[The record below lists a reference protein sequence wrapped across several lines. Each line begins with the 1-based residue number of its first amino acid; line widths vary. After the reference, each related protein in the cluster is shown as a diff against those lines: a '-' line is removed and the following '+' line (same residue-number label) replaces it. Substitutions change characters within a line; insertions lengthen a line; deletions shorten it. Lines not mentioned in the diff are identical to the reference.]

1 MIRTTEYLGY
11 LKKVMFE
18 GEEELNQRTGLKT
31 KRLLGT
37 IVDLTRE
44 DGIFSP
50 RKVSAKVAA
59 AEAAWMLMGTTETA
73 WINRQTNIWKKFE
86 DEGNPGT
93 ISTAYGFRLRH
104 AFNGRDQILEA
115 IEILKEDPSTRQCLL
130 MNWDPRVDGLMR
142 QGRSKNVP
150 CPFSFQLLVTGG
162 EGFAVVYQ
170 RSADSVIGIPYDLMY
185 YYILAQAVFNSAG
198 YPFYGVRIMVG
209 DAHVYENHY
218 ELAERMLGCELPNHP
233 HYLRHSWTVD
243 EILERPDDFVSNFA
257 GVYKGVEWPIVEK
270 LEAAQ

>member
-1 MIRTTEYLGY
+1 MRSTDYLGY
-11 LKKVMFE
+11 LGKVMSE
-18 GEEELNQRTGLKT
+18 GPEEPNQRTGLKT
-31 KRLLGT
+31 RRILGA

-50 RKVSAKVAA
+50 RKMSARIAA
-59 AEAAWMLMGTTETA
+59 AEAVWMLMGTKRTEWVSRHTS
-73 WINRQTNIWKKFE
+73 IWKKFE
-86 DEGNPGT
+86 DDDAPGF
-93 ISTAYGFRLRH
+93 INTAYGFRLRH
-104 AFNGRDQILEA
+104 AFGRDQIEEA
-115 IEILKEDPSTRQCLL
+115 ISLLQKDPSTRQCLL

-142 QGRSKNVP
+142 QGMSKNVP
-150 CPFSFQLLVTGG
+150 CPFSFQLLVQGG

-198 YPFYGVRIMVG
+198 HPFYGVRIMVG

-218 ELAERMLGCELPNHP
+218 VLADRMLGCVLPRHP
-233 HYLRHSWTVD
+233 HYLRHSWTVE
-243 EILERPDDFVSNFA
+243 EILLAPDDFVSNFA
-257 GVYKGVEWPIVEK
+257 GVYKGVEWPIEER